1 MFFNAF
7 HKFRYFTKVPQRLL
21 FHQDNKK
28 EIMIMSDE
36 FNNNGV
42 VGEVVT
48 QSTISDKSKVA
59 AALLAFFLG
68 MLGIHRFYL
77 GRIGSGAVMLI
88 CTVLGWLTAGII
100 IGFGLIAIVAIWDVI
115 DFIRILCNSLV
126 DAQGRKLK

>member
-1 MFFNAF
+1 MLFINLDTLR
-7 HKFRYFTKVPQRLL
+7 KYLKVPHRLL
-21 FHQDNKK
+21 FHQDKKK